1 MSELLTDPLLL
12 LIHERGLAD
21 VTDLEKVQGD
31 HNLNGV
37 PVSKLLQDQGILGVG
52 DQLQLLADYL
62 GTDVIDLTE
71 VEFSPELLATIP
83 LETAH
88 HYQCLPVGVDGDMLH
103 LVLAD
108 PMNPTHIDELTY
120 QLQKEIIIRIAD
132 PVQILK
138 QLLIHY
144 SKELSMEDLV
154 KELGG
159 ARETVKEVDAASTAI
174 EEVGD
179 ATPIVRFVNLVMY
192 QALKE
197 KAADIHFEP
206 FESDYQ
212 IRMKVDG
219 SMKLL
224 TPPPRELAS
233 AIASRIK
240 IMANLNIAER
250 RAPQDGRIST
260 VIAGKQLDLR
270 VSTLPTQFGESVVLR
285 ILDRTS
291 SLLSL
296 DVLNIPP
303 KVRASIEH
311 SIEQP
316 NGIFLVTGP
325 TGSGKTTTLY
335 ACLKMLNTEDT
346 KILTAEDPVEYPIDG
361 IVQVQISE
369 SMGMTFAKAL
379 KSFLR
384 QDPDIILVGEMRDLE
399 TAKIGIEA
407 SLTGH
412 LVVSTLHTNSA
423 AEAITRLGD
432 MGVEAF
438 LIASSVNGVLAQRLV
453 KTICQKCKTGMD
465 MTPDQI
471 RMLDLRPEEVVGQ
484 ISFGTGCDRCNQTG
498 YKGRRG
504 IYEMLVM
511 SDEVRE
517 LISQRAPGIVL
528 RDKAMEHGM
537 QTLRMDG
544 LNLMFNG
551 VTTFEEVMKYT

>member
-120 QLQKEIIIRIAD
+120 LLHKEIIIRIAD

-159 ARETVKEVDAASTAI
+159 AGETVKEVDAAGTAI

-179 ATPIVRFVNLVMY
+179 ATPIIRFVNLVMY

>member
-88 HYQCLPVGVDGDMLH
+88 LYQCLPVGVDGDMLH

-108 PMNPTHIDELTY
+108 PMNPSHIDELTY
-120 QLQKEIIIRIAD
+120 QLHKQIIIRIAD
-132 PVQILK
+132 PAQILK

-159 ARETVKEVDAASTAI
+159 AGETVKEVAAAGTTI

-179 ATPIVRFVNLVMY
+179 DTPIIRFVNLVMY